1 MKKQG
6 FIRKYE
12 EKDKNEVVELFRLNT
27 PAFFSPTEEQDLIF
41 YLDSEI
47 EQYFVVEVEQQLVG
61 CGGINFKEDTSIGYL
76 SWDFFHPEFQR
87 MGLGT
92 ALLEHRLRVLKAM
105 PSVNKIR
112 VRTSQHTY
120 TFYEKRGFKLLEVKK
135 DYWAVGFDMYVMEY
149 QSAN

>member
-12 EKDKNEVVELFRLNT
+12 EKDKAKVVELFRLNT
-27 PAFFSPTEEQDLIF
+27 PAFFSPREEQDLIF
-41 YLDSEI
+41 YLDNEI

-61 CGGINFKEDTSIGYL
+61 CGGINFKDDASLGYL

-87 MGLGT
+87 MGWGT

-105 PSVNKIR
+105 PSLKKIR

-120 TFYEKRGFKLLEVKK
+120 AFYEKTGFTLLEIKEN
-135 DYWAVGFDMYVMEY
+135 YWAKGFDMYVMEY
-149 QSAN
+149 QNFH